1 MMTKKMLVT
10 MAMLMTMMTMFNT
23 WVSFLLLLLTTAF
36 RSIQVLACLAFT
48 ITISLDQIIHVSI
61 LHTAAIISAI
71 FKFKALETKI
81 SCWQDHLF

>member
-1 MMTKKMLVT
+1 MSKMLV
-10 MAMLMTMMTMFNT
+10 MVAMLMTMLNT

-61 LHTAAIISAI
+61 LYTAAIIIAI
-71 FKFKALETKI
+71 FEFKALETKI
-81 SCWQDHLF
+81 SCWHGSHLF

>member
-1 MMTKKMLVT
+1 MSKMLV
-10 MAMLMTMMTMFNT
+10 MVAMLMTMLNT

-61 LHTAAIISAI
+61 LYTAAIIIAI

-81 SCWQDHLF
+81 SCWHGSHLF